1 MALDFQQV
9 RQQVIEMGENAPLR
23 AQYLR
28 EKRDKA
34 LEILHEYAAELEAL
48 SAKVNAAISANP
60 NLRCAI
66 PKDENLNHHRACPAL
81 PEKATL
87 LAADGSQINPDR
99 HASVDYCL
107 VNVGAIQMQYGEA
120 DSPVTTVRSQLFY
133 DEQMYI
139 GGGRISERMVALMR
153 DLRERTLLADL
164 AKDVESPV
172 ITLTDGPLELWVGR
186 EGALEAREYEK
197 RFKEYLGALRELH
210 LLGVS
215 TAGYI
220 DRPRGDLLVRL
231 LEIATLPTD
240 ELDKAGREH
249 RPYRGIADADLFNF
263 LLKPGER
270 STVFGIQ
277 SRNAD
282 KYTAELALHFF
293 YLNVGRDDVHPY
305 PVRVEIPAW
314 VASDAQKLDDLHAIL
329 VQQCQVLGSRT
340 YPYLLHRS
348 HEVAVVT
355 QDEKKQVENMIALE
369 LHRRG
374 VEFGGESQKQGTK
387 DDSGYTGRN
396 RR

>member
-9 RQQVIEMGENAPLR
+9 RQQVIKMGENAPLR

-34 LEILHEYAAELEAL
+34 LEILHKYAAELEAL
-48 SAKVNAAISANP
+48 RSKVDAAISANP
-60 NLRCAI
+60 NLRCAL
-66 PKDENLNHHRACPAL
+66 PKDENLNHHRTCSAL

-107 VNVGAIQMQYGEA
+107 VNVGAIQMRYGEV
-120 DSPVTTVRSQLFY
+120 DSPITTVRSQLFY

-164 AKDVESPV
+164 AKEVEAPV

-197 RFKEYLGALRELH
+197 RFQEYLGALRELH
-210 LLGVS
+210 QLGAS

-220 DRPRGDLLVRL
+220 DKPRGDLLVRL
-231 LEIATLPTD
+231 LEIATLPMD

-249 RPYRGIADADLFNF
+249 RPYRGIADADLFHI
-263 LLKPGER
+263 LLQPEER
-270 STVFGIQ
+270 SAVFGIQ

-314 VASDAQKLDDLHAIL
+314 VANDAGKLDDLHSIL
-329 VQQCQVLGSRT
+329 IQQCRVLGSRT

-369 LHRRG
+369 LRRRG
-374 VEFGGESQKQGTK
+374 LEIDGESQKQSTK
-387 DDSGYTGRN
+387 GDSGQTGRYKA
-396 RR
+396 